1 MTRTPVPSP
10 DRERCFDNSD
20 CAHPQTKGEFAYTK
34 PVLTPVTHRK
44 DADSS
49 PQRHADQD
57 DGSRDD
63 GKLTG

>member
-1 MTRTPVPSP
+1 MTKTPVPHA
-10 DRERCFDNSD
+10 DAERCFQDSD

-44 DADSS
+44 DASAS
-49 PQRHADQD
+49 PQRRADQD
-57 DGSRDD
+57 DGGKDD